1 MRFVF
6 ASMAL
11 KSLLSFARV
20 MTTLIAVFLQNSLT
34 MVVNLKTSMDGS
46 VRRQKTN
53 RYPSKFH
60 RLHPRPDYSFLTFL
74 GKLKGALLES
84 ALIEFFIVSFN
95 TRYTTIS
102 NSTDTIAMKGNLKTT
117 TYVHL
122 CFDLGICISIIMIL
136 SLNHDFGYQ
145 LT

>member
-53 RYPSKFH
+53 RYLSKFH
-60 RLHPRPDYSFLTFL
+60 RLHPRPDYSFL

-84 ALIEFFIVSFN
+84 ALIEFFYRFFQHKIYYYFKQH
-95 TRYTTIS
+95 RYNCDEGQFENNHICPFMFRS
-102 NSTDTIAMKGNLKTT
+102 RNLHF
-117 TYVHL
+117 Y
-122 CFDLGICISIIMIL
+122 
-136 SLNHDFGYQ
+136 NHDSF
-145 LT
+145 T